1 MQKQKILKFQAKNVL
16 LGIFTLKLETN
27 DCGIWNHHPRF
38 CRNAKKCKIKE
49 TWDQKCLIWVF

>member
-38 CRNAKKCKIKE
+38 CRNAKNGAK
-49 TWDQKCLIWVF
+49 